1 VECKPGFCQIV
12 RKVCLLALFG
22 LVAITLAGPI
32 LSLVFVVLTFALI
45 GFLFWLPIH
54 FLIHGRDGAVRSSL
68 DKARAIARHGG
79 RAVGAIW
86 HGTMCLGRE
95 VHETVRGTASVIGAV
110 LLETLSGVVVG
121 ILLVTTCWP
130 QHAVTP
136 EAVGIAGLLG
146 ALAGLLVV
154 VSRSRRAA
162 ASAVEQ
168 SPEGLN
174 S

>member
-1 VECKPGFCQIV
+1 METKPGFFQV
-12 RKVCLLALFG
+12 ARKVCLLALFG

-45 GFLFWLPIH
+45 GFIFWLPIH
-54 FLIHGRDGAVRSSL
+54 FLIHGKDGAVRSSL
-68 DKARAIARHGG
+68 EKARAIVRHGG
-79 RAVGAIW
+79 RAAGAVW

-95 VHETVRGTASVIGAV
+95 VHETLRGTASVLGAV
-110 LLETLSGVVVG
+110 LLETLSGAVVG

-130 QHAVTP
+130 QHAVTGD
-136 EAVGIAGLLG
+136 AVGIAGLLG

-154 VSRSRRAA
+154 VSRSRRAS

-174 S
+174 